1 MEAAFYLYT
10 IVVML
15 VCVASGSVSLSAYFV
30 SRRRSFLFAAAML
43 LFYFLDLA
51 LIFQY
56 EYLGQNVEYSI
67 SQFYT
72 IDHPQLKIPLA
83 LGTLEPMWL
92 ILCDFVNERRRTWRL
107 VPALAFIAVSEI
119 VVLCLPVDE
128 FRQWLFYTL
137 RQVFLLW
144 CLAFGVYRYCT
155 ARNEV
160 EKARLRR
167 QEPLFFVT
175 SALCLCILIED
186 VGMILILDASFF
198 ANADLLPLYISER
211 NFSENILLLALS
223 FFTLRAAADTL
234 RLRSKEPPSTDAP
247 DTQEY
252 VDELLPAF
260 CERYQP
266 DRARA
271 RHLGRSA
278 AGQGQSEHR
287 QFAATGPGH
296 CEGPCAQHSEENRHH
311 HPPRTHPTVLEG
323 MRNNG
328 GARPRRRQPLPQEGA
343 AGGGFSRP
351 APQHLRIRSSCG
363 RAVPL

>member
-1 MEAAFYLYT
+1 MEASFYLYT

-67 SQFYT
+67 NQFYT
-72 IDHPQLKIPLA
+72 INHPQLKILLA

-107 VPALAFIAVSEI
+107 VPALALIAVSEI

-175 SALCLCILIED
+175 SALCLCILVED

-260 CERYQP
+260 CERYRLTSRERVILEQVLQGK
-266 DRARA
+266 DNQNIASSLQLA
-271 RHLGRSA
+271 LGTVKAHVHNILKKTGVST
-278 AGQGQSEHR
+278 R
-287 QFAATGPGH
+287 QELTQLFWKG
-296 CEGPCAQHSEENRHH
+296 
-311 HPPRTHPTVLEG
+311 
-323 MRNNG
+323 
-328 GARPRRRQPLPQEGA
+328 
-343 AGGGFSRP
+343 
-351 APQHLRIRSSCG
+351 
-363 RAVPL
+363 

>member
-72 IDHPQLKIPLA
+72 IDHPQLKILLA

-175 SALCLCILIED
+175 SALCLCILVED

-260 CERYQP
+260 CERYHLT
-266 DRARA
+266 ARERVILEEVLQGKDNQNIA
-271 RHLGRSA
+271 SSLQLALGTVKA
-278 AGQGQSEHR
+278 HVHNILKKTGTTTR
-287 QFAATGPGH
+287 QELTQLFWKG
-296 CEGPCAQHSEENRHH
+296 
-311 HPPRTHPTVLEG
+311 
-323 MRNNG
+323 
-328 GARPRRRQPLPQEGA
+328 
-343 AGGGFSRP
+343 
-351 APQHLRIRSSCG
+351 
-363 RAVPL
+363 